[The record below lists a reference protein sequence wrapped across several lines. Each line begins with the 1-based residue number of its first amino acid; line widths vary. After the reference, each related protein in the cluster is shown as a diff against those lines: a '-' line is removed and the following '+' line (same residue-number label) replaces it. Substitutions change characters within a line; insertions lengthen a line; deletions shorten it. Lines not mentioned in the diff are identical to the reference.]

1 MYKPL
6 KRIEYIGYVVV
17 RLFSLFLSLQELVRN
32 GCPINILDYWYHIPP
47 SNGTQGHIAEFHP
60 ISTRSCAATW
70 SERYIASRLSTQF
83 HPKFYNQ
90 MIFRPLQH

>member
-6 KRIEYIGYVVV
+6 KRIEYIGYVAV

-32 GCPINILDYWYHIPP
+32 GCPINILDYWYHTPHLI
-47 SNGTQGHIAEFHP
+47 GIQGHITEFHP

-70 SERYIASRLSTQF
+70 SELIYSF
-83 HPKFYNQ
+83 
-90 MIFRPLQH
+90 